1 MFANKLF
8 EKREGM
14 QESSYSDLEK
24 LFLKFYSIDGS
35 LTDDEIKETTYF
47 TCLKILS
54 EAIAK
59 VPCYL
64 MQGQENGDARA
75 SNHYLYEKL
84 CLRPNPY
91 MTAIDF
97 WKAVEVNRQ
106 HKKRGCAFIERNK
119 KGEILNLWPV
129 EFIKLIIDDHGLLK
143 SKLKNKMLVEFK
155 VPGTYKTETCLYNDI
170 LDFKNFTLD
179 GINSKSNRSLIKSTI
194 STNLKSQKYLN
205 SLFDDGLTN
214 KMVVQ
219 LTSDIKDEKE
229 LRKIQSKFHRLYS
242 NTGRIFTVPAG
253 YNVQALNLSLADAQ
267 FEQIRRMSI
276 SQIAASFGIKM
287 FQLNDL
293 KDTNNNSLEQQQLSF
308 LIDTLLILF
317 ESIEQEL
324 DWKLLTSVERLKGY
338 KFRFNTNVMLR
349 TNAESQANILSK
361 YVASG
366 IYTPNEARLM
376 LQKQKINGADDL
388 IVNAGVLKI
397 KDIGKGGDNNE
408 PK

>member
-1 MFANKLF
+1 MFANRLF
-8 EKREGM
+8 EKREVNT
-14 QESSYSDLEK
+14 SYSDAEK
-24 LFLKFYSIDGS
+24 LFLKFHNFDTGLSGDAIR
-35 LTDDEIKETTYF
+35 ETTYF
-47 TCLKILS
+47 TCMKIVT

-64 MQGQENGDARA
+64 LQGLNDGDTRA
-75 SNHYLYEKL
+75 SNHYIYEKI
-84 CLRPNPY
+84 CLRPNEY
-91 MTAIDF
+91 MSAIDF
-97 WKAVEVNRQ
+97 WKAMELNRQ
-106 HKKRGCAFIERNK
+106 HKGRGCAYIERDS
-119 KGEILNLWPV
+119 KGKVLNFWPV
-129 EFIKLIIDDHGLLK
+129 EFKRLIIDDKGLLN
-143 SKLKNKMLVEFK
+143 SDLKNKILVEFK
-155 VPGTYKTETCLYNDI
+155 VPGSNKTETCLYKDI
-170 LDFKNFTLD
+170 LDLKNFSID
-179 GINSKSNRSLIKSTI
+179 GINSNANKEMIRDTVN
-194 STNLKSQKYLN
+194 TNIKSQKYLN
-205 SLFDDGLTN
+205 ALFDNGLTS

-219 LTSDIKDEKE
+219 LTSDIKEEKE
-229 LRKIQSKFHRLYS
+229 LKKIQAKFDRLYS
-242 NTGRIFTVPAG
+242 STGRAFTIPAG
-253 YNVQALNLSLADAQ
+253 YNVQALNLSLSDAQ

-324 DWKLLTSVERLKGY
+324 DWKVLTPVERINGY

-361 YVASG
+361 YVAGG

-376 LQKQKINGADDL
+376 LQKQKLAGADDL

-397 KDIGKGGDNNE
+397 KDIGKGVKE
-408 PK
+408 